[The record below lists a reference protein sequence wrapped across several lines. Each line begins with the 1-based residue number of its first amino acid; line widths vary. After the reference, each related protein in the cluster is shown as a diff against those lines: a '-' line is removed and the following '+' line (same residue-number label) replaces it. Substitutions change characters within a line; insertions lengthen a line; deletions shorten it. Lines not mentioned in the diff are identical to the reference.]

1 MFTRKKGIIMDD
13 SGYNGLRERLKEY
26 NWPSFFMFKFIV
38 PVEKKEEIF
47 NIFTSPSY
55 SVRPSK
61 NGKYVGITSHVF
73 MSSEEEVID
82 VYKEAAKVEGV
93 ILL

>member
-1 MFTRKKGIIMDD
+1 MED
-13 SGYNGLRERLKEY
+13 SDYDGLRERLKKY

-38 PVEKKEEIF
+38 PAEKKEEIF
-47 NIFTSPSY
+47 NIFSTPSY
-55 SVRPSK
+55 SVRKSK

-73 MSSEEEVID
+73 VASEEGVID
-82 VYKEAAKVEGV
+82 IYKEASKVEGV